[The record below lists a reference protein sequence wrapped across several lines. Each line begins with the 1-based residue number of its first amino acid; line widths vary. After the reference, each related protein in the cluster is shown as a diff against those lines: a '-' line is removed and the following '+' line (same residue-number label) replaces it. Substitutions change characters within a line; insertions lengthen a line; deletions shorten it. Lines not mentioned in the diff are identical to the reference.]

1 MKCIETIGCS
11 FFFFKQ
17 KTAYEMRISDWSSDV
32 CSSDLNTIVVY
43 TSDNGFFLGEHGFY
57 DKRMMLEPS
66 IRVPMLLRW
75 PRRIKTDQVDDEHMV
90 LNIDV
95 APTLLSLAGVKPPD
109 WMQGESWT
117 DFIDDGKLQDDAE
130 WREDFLYEWFE
141 YPAVHCAR
149 RSEEHT
155 SEHKSLMRISYSV
168 FC

>member
-1 MKCIETIGCS
+1 
-11 FFFFKQ
+11 
-17 KTAYEMRISDWSSDV
+17 MRISDWSSDG
-32 CSSDLNTIVVY
+32 CASDLDENLGRVLDFLDKEGLADNTIVVY

-75 PRRIKTDQVDDEHMV
+75 PQRIKAGQVDDEHMV

-95 APTLLSLAGVKPPD
+95 APTLLSMAGVAPPD

-130 WREDFLYEWFE
+130 
-141 YPAVHCAR
+141 

-155 SEHKSLMRISYSV
+155 SELQSLMRISYAD
-168 FC
+168 FCLKKKTK